1 MKGVKV
7 DERGLTSRRHGRT
20 RLIFLT
26 SGSAGQDDLVGHGQV
41 EGTFDLL
48 CQRQRGG
55 QNR

>member
-1 MKGVKV
+1 M